1 MAYTPGGRDL
11 YLTLQDGDIREVNRS
26 DPTQFNRT
34 FVITNRMRVAGVG
47 NSLERTTNDAYKSD
61 REMTICEMRQA
72 AADARRE
79 AGNAALEGRRVIEN
93 DLRRLA
99 GLAPRTLS
107 PGMFATDTAPPGLY
121 CRLLRR
127 LAAWLLWPGPG
138 QVALRAPHLPAGA
151 PAAAPPPVPPA
162 PRPPLPHRVLH

>member
-1 MAYTPGGRDL
+1 
-11 YLTLQDGDIREVNRS
+11 
-26 DPTQFNRT
+26 
-34 FVITNRMRVAGVG
+34 
-47 NSLERTTNDAYKSD
+47 
-61 REMTICEMRQA
+61 MRQA

-127 LAAWLLWPGPG
+127 LAAWL
-138 QVALRAPHLPAGA
+138 
-151 PAAAPPPVPPA
+151 PPPQASAAQTPVAQQPSSPPPPPPP
-162 PRPPLPHRVLH
+162 PRPPPRRPPPPPPGPPP